1 MDLVRS
7 KVWDGVNQSPAWT
20 AKADGPLAGTIVY
33 QPKLISESGRMSAMP
48 LVAVVVATCN
58 RPQLLAE
65 RSLASVKNQT
75 RLPDLLVVV
84 DDSDQDMR
92 DKNRAAIPAIPATKT
107 TYMENRRTPGAAGA
121 WNTALSYLYGVAP
134 HAFVA
139 ILDDDDSWE
148 PRYLHLCEEAASRY
162 NLDMV
167 ASGITYHGPVTK
179 LLDSPDRLSV
189 ADLLVRNTNIQG
201 SNIFARLRKLLEA
214 GGFDEALTSTTDR
227 DICIRL
233 ADLGTVRYGAIPGHM
248 VHHYAENDRPRLST
262 PGAAAKR
269 AGLEYFFRKYGG
281 RMSKAE
287 EAAFMQ
293 RCRSLFRCDPATT
306 IRLPPPVQ
314 PDDSPNV
321 EGHLNLVVG
330 SITSPDVAPTARL
343 LDSLC
348 SNFGNRSD
356 VTLKVVLLENGGRQA
371 GDALRNAIK
380 RASKRGLDVTLKTF
394 KDQLDGRKSIA
405 ASRTILQRH
414 LFSEAAP
421 MAGAVVWIL
430 DDDMVLES
438 LEYGPEG
445 MAGRRNVDYI
455 TGIKRLKE
463 TGADV
468 VICQETG
475 DPPLPA
481 AGCIRTQMV
490 DLYHNLHR
498 MAGLRPDDPYPDL
511 SRENR
516 NSRLGRRDYYYDLS
530 RLETDRLELP
540 FWFEADGTTAQAFED
555 MVSRLPGMLSG
566 IQVFRPL
573 TRAESGDHA
582 STIPSISRGP
592 ATLVFDIGALRDF
605 PNTVPAIRGAD
616 TRRSDMVWSI
626 LNRFVAGRDTV
637 RAPLPVRQIREATC
651 PRMNLDCILQDI
663 RGHALYSALQDLFGA
678 QQRGPCGVHF
688 DERQTRR
695 AVDSYKRYFRERV
708 HAFELNFVRI
718 MGVLSV
724 LRPSYRH
731 DARGTTPWWL
741 ESPKYTASAAKLQ
754 RFVESLASVY
764 TDARLGEFRRQAADI
779 DAHAIEQY
787 IADMPGAV
795 DLHRADTPLPA
806 DALRRDAEAYTRSE
820 FATGPLTYLGMGEEG
835 VAFTDGR
842 LVYKHFYHWRIRGH
856 RAAFLRSLAGK
867 LSGYKTLPDILEVR
881 QRDAHT
887 VAVYPYEEGTRYDG
901 GHLDGLLTL
910 LRECRHAK
918 IACRNIHPDNIL
930 VTKSGLRF
938 IDFGVDVVSAG
949 TGEFEQMC
957 RRAFLACR
965 FAFRSDLRLLMRR
978 AIYDDTL
985 AELTGLDLFKNALD
999 PRGLDDLLY
1008 APMERMVA
1016 EQRPGSVLDYGCGDG
1031 RLAERLV
1038 GRGIRTVGY
1047 DPDPACIKRC
1057 PANSRVTYGDAN
1069 LRERLLAD
1077 SARFDVVVCSR
1088 VLCIIG
1094 DDSEVGDILCDMGRL
1109 VATSGDVFV
1118 TVCNPFYLGVSTEL
1132 AEKHLPAGFGYGDT
1146 FHYTKTLAVN
1156 GNRRTEVHRSC
1167 AAYRHI
1173 FAKAGLAVRE
1183 VREFDGVD
1191 TTAVLPASDHLVF
1204 RLAPLAPSG
1213 VSLLIKTCFAE
1224 WRLIER
1230 LVRHMV
1236 RQLEGPRMF
1245 AEKVIVVDSHKG
1257 PFLRQYD
1264 HPDRKAHRAAMERLL
1279 CDGVVDRVVYAP
1291 DDPEVIRS
1299 TYKRWFGA
1307 ESTETRSGNGQQL
1320 FATLFGFDSCTGEY
1334 VLQVDSDLL
1343 IVRADHEHDYLAEMK
1358 GVLCN
1363 DPGALFVSL
1372 GICRAEA
1379 EPYTH
1384 EGPDGNWRVEVRGC
1398 LYDRRRIESVLPVP
1412 NYTKDGRFEL
1422 AWHRAFDRFM
1432 HDYRSYRG
1440 GDPKTAFMHVPN
1452 DRKTRVDELLDMAGA
1467 VERGHVPEV
1476 QLGRVELAGSA
1487 GDWAGPRRSEP
1498 YVFVVCARN
1507 VAHGRFKR
1515 CVQSMVAQRGAKWG
1529 AVVIDDASTNGLADY
1544 AEMLLADY
1552 ADRVTLI
1559 RNERWR
1565 GTLRNTWNAVTQVC
1579 VDPETVIITLDADD
1593 ALAGN
1598 HVLERIKAEYD
1609 DGADVTVGSMLRFDK
1624 EASYPANLDHPR
1636 RRDSNVWQHL
1646 RTFKKR
1652 LFDAIDVEDLKIDGE
1667 WIGKANDWAFM
1678 VPIVEMA
1685 SSPRHILDQLYLYE
1699 PSVPKDEKHRQER
1712 DRIIERI
1719 LSKAPYAK
1727 LVS

>member
-1 MDLVRS
+1 
-7 KVWDGVNQSPAWT
+7 
-20 AKADGPLAGTIVY
+20 
-33 QPKLISESGRMSAMP
+33 MSH
-48 LVAVVVATCN
+48 VAAVVATCN

-75 RLPDLLVVV
+75 RRPDLVVVV

-92 DKNRAAIPAIPATKT
+92 SRNRAAIPAIPTTKT
-107 TYMENRRTPGAAGA
+107 VYMENHRTPGAAGA
-121 WNTALSYLYGVAP
+121 WNTALSYLHGVAP

-162 NLDMV
+162 DLDMV

-233 ADLGTVRYGAIPGHM
+233 ADLGTVRYGTIPGHM
-248 VHHYAENDRPRLST
+248 VHHFAENDRPRLST
-262 PGAAAKR
+262 PGAADKR

-287 EAAFMQ
+287 EVAFMQ
-293 RCRSLFRCDPATT
+293 RCRSLFRCDPAAP
-306 IRLPPPVQ
+306 IRPPPPVQ
-314 PDDSPNV
+314 PDDSTSV
-321 EGHLNLVVG
+321 EGRLNLVIG
-330 SITSPDVAPTARL
+330 AITSPDTAPTARL
-343 LDSLC
+343 LDSLYD
-348 SNFGNRSD
+348 NFGNRD
-356 VTLKVVLLENGGRQA
+356 DATLKVVLLENGGRQA

-394 KDQLDGRKSIA
+394 EDQSDGRKSIA

-421 MAGAVVWIL
+421 ISGAVVWIL
-430 DDDMVLES
+430 DDDVVLES
-438 LEYGPEG
+438 LEYGPDG
-445 MAGRRNVDYI
+445 TAGRRNIDYI

-481 AGCIRTQMV
+481 PSCIRTQLV

-498 MAGLRPDDPYPDL
+498 MAVLRPDESYPDL
-511 SRENR
+511 SGENR
-516 NSRLGRRDYYYDLS
+516 NSRLCRRDYYYDLS

-540 FWFEADGTTAQAFED
+540 FWFEAGGTTAQAFEE
-555 MVSRLPGMLSG
+555 MVSRLPGIMNG

-592 ATLVFDIGALRDF
+592 ATLVFDMGALRDF
-605 PNTVPAIRGAD
+605 PNTVPAIQGTD
-616 TRRSDMVWSI
+616 TRRSDMIWSI
-626 LNRFVAGRDTV
+626 LNRFAAGRNTV
-637 RAPLPVRQIREATC
+637 RAPLPVRQIREATS

-663 RGHALYSALQDLFGA
+663 SGHALYSALQDLFRT
-678 QQRGPCGVHF
+678 QRGPYGVHF
-688 DERQTRR
+688 DERQTRS
-695 AVDSYKRYFRERV
+695 AVDSYKRYFRERI

-718 MGVLSV
+718 MGVLSA
-724 LRPSYRH
+724 LRPLYRR
-731 DARGTTPWWL
+731 DARQTTPWWL
-741 ESPKYTASAAKLQ
+741 ESTKYAASAAKLQ
-754 RFVESLASVY
+754 WFVEYLASVY
-764 TDARLGEFRRQAADI
+764 TDARLGEFRRQAANI
-779 DAHAIEQY
+779 DAHTIEQY
-787 IADMPGAV
+787 VEDMPRAV
-795 DLHRADTPLPA
+795 DLHRACTPLPA

-835 VAFTDGR
+835 VSFTDGR
-842 LVYKHFYHWRIRGH
+842 LVYKHFHHWRMRGY
-856 RAAFLRSLAGK
+856 RATFLRSLAGR
-867 LSGYKTLPDILEVR
+867 LSGYKTLPDISEVR
-881 QRDAHT
+881 QRDARM

-901 GHLDGLLTL
+901 GHLDGLVTL

-918 IACRNIHPDNIL
+918 IACRNIHPDNML

-938 IDFGVDVVSAG
+938 IDFGVDVVPADAD
-949 TGEFEQMC
+949 ELEQMC

-965 FAFRSDLRLLMRR
+965 FAFRSDLRRLMRR
-978 AIYDDTL
+978 SIHDDTL
-985 AELTGLDLFKNALD
+985 VELTGLDLFKNALD
-999 PRGLDDLLY
+999 PRGLDDLFY
-1008 APMERMVA
+1008 APMERMVV
-1016 EQRPGSVLDYGCGDG
+1016 ERRPGSVLDYGCGDG
-1031 RLAERLV
+1031 KLAERLA
-1038 GRGIRTVGY
+1038 GIGIKTVGY

-1057 PANSRVTYGDAN
+1057 PANSRAAYGDAN
-1069 LRERLLAD
+1069 LRKRLLAD
-1077 SARFDVVVCSR
+1077 SVRFDVVVCSR

-1094 DDSEVGDILCDMGRL
+1094 DCSEVEDILCDMGRL
-1109 VATSGDVFV
+1109 AVASGDVFV
-1118 TVCNPFYLGVSTEL
+1118 AVCNPFYLGVSTEL

-1146 FHYTKTLAVN
+1146 FRYTKTLAIN
-1156 GNRRTEVHRSC
+1156 GNRRLEVHRSYV
-1167 AAYRHI
+1167 AYRHV

-1191 TTAVLPASDHLVF
+1191 TTAILPASDHLIF

-1236 RQLEGPRMF
+1236 RQLEGPHMF
-1245 AEKVIVVDSHKG
+1245 AEKVIIVDSYEG

-1291 DDPEVIRS
+1291 DDPGVIRS
-1299 TYKRWFGA
+1299 TYKRWFGI
-1307 ESTETRSGNGQQL
+1307 ESMETRSGDGQQL

-1343 IVRADHEHDYLAEMK
+1343 IVRADHEHDYLAEMEE
-1358 GVLCN
+1358 VLRS
-1363 DPGALFVSL
+1363 DPRALFVSL
-1372 GICRAEA
+1372 GICRAKA

-1384 EGPDGNWRVEVRGC
+1384 EGPDGDWRVEVRGC
-1398 LYDRRRIESVLPVP
+1398 LYDRRRLESVLPVP
-1412 NYTKDGRFEL
+1412 NCMKDGRFEL

-1432 HDYRSYRG
+1432 HDYHSYRG
-1440 GDPKTAFMHVPN
+1440 GDPKTAFIHVPN
-1452 DRKTRVDELLDMAGA
+1452 DRKARVDELLDVVGA
-1467 VERGHVPEV
+1467 VERGHVMEK
-1476 QLGRVELAGSA
+1476 QLGRVDLVGSA
-1487 GDWAGPRRSEP
+1487 EDWAGPHRSEP
-1498 YVFVVCARN
+1498 YVFVVCGRN
-1507 VAHGRFKR
+1507 TAHGRFKR

-1529 AVVIDDASTNGLADY
+1529 AVVIDDASANGLADY

-1559 RNERWR
+1559 RNERRR

-1579 VDPETVIITLDADD
+1579 IDPETVIITLDADD
-1593 ALAGN
+1593 ALAGS
-1598 HVLERIKAEYD
+1598 HVLERIKIEYD

-1624 EASYPANLDHPR
+1624 EASYPVNLEHPR

-1667 WIGKANDWAFM
+1667 WIEKANDWAFM
-1678 VPIVEMA
+1678 VPITEMA
-1685 SSPRHILDQLYLYE
+1685 SSPRHIPDQLYLYE
-1699 PSVPKDEKHRQER
+1699 PAVPKDEKHRRER
-1712 DRIIERI
+1712 DRMIERI